1 MKCPRLKDNLAI
13 HIGSSQTFY
22 QCIPSFIQQL
32 CNVRRE
38 HQLTQ
43 NDFNK
48 ILLSAVDEGLCLLG
62 DSPKQAI
69 FFHLES
75 SFQMKEENIPSNL
88 AEFKKALEGIF
99 GPGAVYLEKAI
110 VRRLNEK
117 LGLEL
122 EEGKNRDFL
131 ECVEIAKSQIVNKG
145 EITVK

>member
-1 MKCPRLKDNLAI
+1 M
-13 HIGSSQTFY
+13 
-22 QCIPSFIQQL
+22 
-32 CNVRRE
+32 
-38 HQLTQ
+38 
-43 NDFNK
+43 
-48 ILLSAVDEGLCLLG
+48 CLLG

-75 SFQMKEENIPSNL
+75 SFQMKEENIPGNL